1 MTMQALPTTAMG
13 AGRSSARS
21 RRPAWRG
28 IGRILAGIMVAAFVS
43 PCLAAAAEVPAL
55 PVGAQP
61 QDIDR
66 LAERIQQKFA
76 VPGMAVAIVKDGKV
90 LFAKGY
96 GVREVG
102 KPDKV
107 DASTLFGI
115 GSNTKAFTVAAL
127 AILVDEGK
135 LSWDDKVID
144 RLPGFRLSDP
154 YVTRE
159 LTIRDLLTHRSG
171 LGLGSGDLML
181 FPASDFTRSEI
192 IHNLRYLAPA
202 SSFRSRFAYDNL
214 LYIVAGELI
223 PTITG
228 VSWETFVQTRI
239 LDRLGT
245 GCAATF
251 NLTSGNHN
259 VAMPHV
265 VIDDK
270 LTAVTPDPSTAYD
283 PAGSIECNATGM
295 AAWAQLQLADGR
307 FKDGAPLFSPAQHK
321 QMWSPQT
328 IVSPL
333 PATAAMTQTHFR
345 DYGLAWFLEDYQGS
359 ERVWHTGGLIGMVS
373 YVSLLP
379 EQHVGVIVLTNQQS
393 GAAMSAMMQSL
404 LDPFLGKPPRDWVA
418 IWDRQVSEQTKL
430 GDAAD
435 HDAEAAIKSAG
446 GKTFLPLDAY
456 VGVYHDPW
464 RGDVVVKKAG
474 DKLRM
479 VFGRTAGMQGDMQV
493 MKGNVFVVRWDD
505 RSLKADALI
514 NFRTGMDG
522 SVSGMTMA
530 PLSPTTDFS
539 FDFQDLDFARSATAA
554 TQQPKAASAD

>member
-1 MTMQALPTTAMG
+1 MHITPETSIG
-13 AGRSSARS
+13 AGRLAAHLRQIAR
-21 RRPAWRG
+21 RW
-28 IGRILAGIMVAAFVS
+28 LAGVGFGRALVCAVGMAFAL
-43 PCLAAAAEVPAL
+43 PLPAAAADTPAL

-66 LAERIQQKFA
+66 LAARIQQTFA

-96 GVREVG
+96 GVREFG
-102 KPDKV
+102 KPEKV
-107 DASTLFGI
+107 DANTLFGI

-127 AILVDEGK
+127 AMLVDEGK
-135 LSWDDKVID
+135 LNWDDKVID
-144 RLPGFRLSDP
+144 RLPDFRLYDP

-192 IHNLRYLAPA
+192 IHNLRYLPPA
-202 SSFRSRFAYDNL
+202 SSFRSKFAYDNL

-228 VSWETFVQTRI
+228 VSWETFIQTRI
-239 LDRLGT
+239 LDRLRT
-245 GCAATF
+245 GCAAT
-251 NLTSGNHN
+251 LTLASSDHN
-259 VAMPHV
+259 IALPHV
-265 VIDDK
+265 VVADK
-270 LTAVTPDPSTAYD
+270 LTVVTPDPSTAYD
-283 PAGSIECNATGM
+283 PAGSIQCNASGM
-295 AAWAQLQLADGR
+295 AAWAELQLADGR
-307 FKDGAPLFSPAQHK
+307 LKDGSPLFSAAQHK
-321 QMWSPQT
+321 EMWTPQT
-328 IVSPL
+328 IVSSL
-333 PATAAMTQTHFR
+333 PDTAMLTKTRFR
-345 DYGLAWFLEDYQGS
+345 DYGMAWFLEDYEGS
-359 ERVWHTGGLIGMVS
+359 ERVWHTGGLVGMVS

-379 EQHVGVIVLTNQQS
+379 EQHLGVIVLTNQQS

-404 LDPFLGKPPRDWVA
+404 LDAFVGKPSRDWVSY
-418 IWDRQVSEQTKL
+418 WDKRDTEQGKE
-430 GDAAD
+430 GAAAD
-435 HDAEAAIKSAG
+435 HDADVAVQAAG
-446 GKTFLPLDAY
+446 GKTFLPLAAY

-464 RGDVVVKKAG
+464 RGDVIVKKQG

-479 VFGRTAGMQGDMQV
+479 IFSRTSGMQGDMQV

-505 RSLKADALI
+505 RTLKADALV

-522 SVSGMTMA
+522 AVSGMSMA

-539 FDFQDLDFARSATAA
+539 FDFKDLDFTRAA
-554 TQQPKAASAD
+554 DVK